1 MRAGTPLT
9 AGERRT
15 TIAAVAALAWYV
27 TGWAVAGVVE
37 AGYDPTQQAIS
48 ELFDHAATT
57 LPRFLLV
64 SGLLAS
70 AAALIAFGVLL
81 HRRLPG
87 TSPLGPAAIVGSGL
101 ATGLIVAFPCTA
113 GCPGLGTTWTDTGHG
128 VLATV
133 GYGLLILG
141 PLLIGWRVRSA
152 LPTFATWS
160 FTLGGAAAAV
170 FAANQAGLLSLGPG
184 AAQRVFN
191 TTADAWYV
199 VAAVWLLRGAHLSSD
214 EPTTTEAAG

>member
-1 MRAGTPLT
+1 VGTPLT
-9 AGERRT
+9 VGERR
-15 TIAAVAALAWYV
+15 IAGAAVVALAWYV
-27 TGWAVAGVVE
+27 TGWAVAGAVE
-37 AGYDPTQQAIS
+37 AGYDPAQQAIS

-57 LPRFLLV
+57 LPRVLLV

-70 AAALIAFGVLL
+70 ALGLVAFGVVL

-87 TSPLGPAAIVGSGL
+87 TSPLGPSAIVGSGI

-133 GYGLLILG
+133 GYGLLVVA
-141 PLLIGWRVRSA
+141 PLLVGWRVRAA
-152 LPTFATWS
+152 LPRLAAWS
-160 FTLGGAAAAV
+160 FGLGGAAVAV
-170 FAANQAGLLSLGPG
+170 FGVNQAGLLGLGPG

-199 VAAVWLLRGAHLSSD
+199 VAAVWVLRGAHVPST
-214 EPTTTEAAG
+214 EPTPREAAR